1 MVKKI
6 FIILFI
12 YSSVFFAADLSSL
25 SSKHSL
31 SVLETSST
39 RSKGMM
45 GADFLIGNDSSA
57 LFKNSSSLMGVLR
70 DSVNL
75 NYTFTSNPQNDYIFN
90 ASYAHIGGSYA
101 VGVGF
106 AGDINKVNSYD
117 SLGTKKMIYIT
128 DFI

>member
-1 MVKKI
+1 MIKRI
-6 FIILFI
+6 FVILLI
-12 YSSVFFAADLSSL
+12 YASLTYAAST

-31 SVLETSST
+31 SILDTTST

-45 GADFLIGNDSSA
+45 KSGFLIGNDSSSIFMNA
-57 LFKNSSSLMGVLR
+57 ASLMGVLR

-75 NYTFTSNPQNDYIFN
+75 NYTVTSDPKNEYIFN

-106 AGDINKVNSYD
+106 AGDINKVNC
-117 SLGTKKMIYIT
+117 GIRAA
-128 DFI
+128 

>member
-75 NYTFTSNPQNDYIFN
+75 NYTFTSNPQND
-90 ASYAHIGGSYA
+90 GCRGK
-101 VGVGF
+101 GF
-106 AGDINKVNSYD
+106 AWYRRPFV
-117 SLGTKKMIYIT
+117 L
-128 DFI
+128 